1 MYKNRL
7 ADGSCNICGRKVA
20 RLRSGLS
27 PKVSQRALAERMQL
41 EGVDLDKNAIQ
52 RIECGKRFVTDIEL
66 RAPCR
71 GSRHTQPARRG
82 WHETNVEI
90 KNEESP
96 VHLYHGSSCHTVSH
110 DIYLLSDDKG
120 VPDGIPELQSD
131 ECQEY
136 QVGGSG
142 KFQ

>member
-66 RAPCR
+66 RALAAIFKVPAEELLSEECR
-71 GSRHTQPARRG
+71 REGRNRKGGFEQIEAG
-82 WHETNVEI
+82 DFYALCACQ
-90 KNEESP
+90 KNE
-96 VHLYHGSSCHTVSH
+96 SCPQP
-110 DIYLLSDDKG
+110 K
-120 VPDGIPELQSD
+120 PRW
-131 ECQEY
+131 
-136 QVGGSG
+136 
-142 KFQ
+142 

>member
-66 RAPCR
+66 RALAAALGEGRLELVLLLGQRRLQGVDPSLRAVDGASCFADF
-71 GSRHTQPARRG
+71 PYEAVVARL
-82 WHETNVEI
+82 EVA
-90 KNEESP
+90 
-96 VHLYHGSSCHTVSH
+96 
-110 DIYLLSDDKG
+110 
-120 VPDGIPELQSD
+120 
-131 ECQEY
+131 
-136 QVGGSG
+136 VGGQLHHVVVQPVLGSEPG
-142 KFQ
+142 A

>member
-66 RAPCR
+66 RALAAIFKV
-71 GSRHTQPARRG
+71 PAEELLSEEGRRG
-82 WHETNVEI
+82 GRNRMQRK
-90 KNEESP
+90 KNAPHAAGRSFSCA
-96 VHLYHGSSCHTVSH
+96 GSAA
-110 DIYLLSDDKG
+110 
-120 VPDGIPELQSD
+120 QSR
-131 ECQEY
+131 
-136 QVGGSG
+136 
-142 KFQ
+142 

>member
-7 ADGSCNICGRKVA
+7 ADGSCNICGRKLA

-66 RAPCR
+66 RALAAIFKV
-71 GSRHTQPARRG
+71 PA
-82 WHETNVEI
+82 
-90 KNEESP
+90 EE
-96 VHLYHGSSCHTVSH
+96 
-110 DIYLLSDDKG
+110 LLS
-120 VPDGIPELQSD
+120 E
-131 ECQEY
+131 E
-136 QVGGSG
+136 
-142 KFQ
+142 

>member
-41 EGVDLDKNAIQ
+41 EGVDL

-66 RAPCR
+66 RALAAIFKV
-71 GSRHTQPARRG
+71 PA
-82 WHETNVEI
+82 
-90 KNEESP
+90 EE
-96 VHLYHGSSCHTVSH
+96 
-110 DIYLLSDDKG
+110 LLS
-120 VPDGIPELQSD
+120 E
-131 ECQEY
+131 E
-136 QVGGSG
+136 
-142 KFQ
+142 